1 MSPLAKAALWMTGAI
16 LSFSSMAVAGRRVS
30 VELDTFE
37 LMLYRSLIGIVLV
50 VGAAGLAGR
59 LSEVRTERLGL
70 HLIRNV
76 SHFTGQNLWF
86 WALTLIPLAQ
96 VFALEFTAPLW
107 VALLAPLVLRER
119 LTPTR
124 ALAAA
129 LGFLGILIVARPDPS
144 ALEPGALAA
153 LGAAI
158 GFAGSALFTKRL
170 TATQSIVSILF
181 WLTVM
186 QTGMAL
192 VCAGLDGQIALPSP
206 GVWAPLLVIGVAG
219 LLAHFCLTSALCVAP
234 AVIVMPL
241 DFLRLPVIAVVGM
254 ALYDEPL
261 EAAVFAGAAVILAAN
276 FLNLRGEV
284 RPRRHA
290 QAQSPVAG
298 RSREAGR
305 LTGQEPPP

>member
-1 MSPLAKAALWMTGAI
+1 MRPLTQAAFWMTGAI
-16 LSFSSMAVAGRRVS
+16 VSFSSMAVAGRMVS

-37 LMLYRSLIGIVLV
+37 LMLYRSLIGVALVLGV
-50 VGAAGLAGR
+50 AGLAGR
-59 LSEVRTERLGL
+59 LSEVATSRFDL

-86 WALTLIPLAQ
+86 WALTMIPLAQ

-119 LTPTR
+119 LTPSR

-181 WLTVM
+181 WLTIL

-192 VCAGLDGQIALPSP
+192 LCAGLDGQIALPSRSA
-206 GVWAPLLVIGVAG
+206 WLPLLVIGCAG
-219 LLAHFCLTSALCVAP
+219 LLAHFCLTSALSVAP

-241 DFLRLPVIAVVGM
+241 DFLRLPVIALVGV
-254 ALYDEPL
+254 ALYAEPL
-261 EAAVFAGAAVILAAN
+261 EPAVFMGAAVILAAN

-284 RPRRHA
+284 RLGRHA
-290 QAQSPVAG
+290 
-298 RSREAGR
+298 
-305 LTGQEPPP
+305 